1 MSYCEHKLLKQLSLT
16 LNLMSAPLEAF
27 SKGTILTPVASNP
40 LEGQTIVALT
50 SSPLF
55 VVGEV
60 EDAGEIYAKWWRD

>member
-1 MSYCEHKLLKQLSLT
+1 
-16 LNLMSAPLEAF
+16 MSAPLEAF